1 MKQNKNKLPNT
12 QTEIKIK
19 DRGMVTM
26 MSLSLAHRYRTNR
39 EGIAFFKVLSDGVV
53 FGQSVSGGLTSG
65 RGHVSYTYH

>member
-1 MKQNKNKLPNT
+1 
-12 QTEIKIK
+12 
-19 DRGMVTM
+19 M